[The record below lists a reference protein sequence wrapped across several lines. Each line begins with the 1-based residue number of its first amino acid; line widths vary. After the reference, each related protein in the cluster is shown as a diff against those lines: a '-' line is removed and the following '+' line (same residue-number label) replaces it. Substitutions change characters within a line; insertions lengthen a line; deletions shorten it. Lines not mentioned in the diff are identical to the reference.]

1 MAELSEQHKHLQSVL
16 EQQQTLVSEINTLE
30 SQARSKREMAVKLQ
44 GIVEY
49 LGGIGVELPKEE
61 ETAESEAPVPT
72 TNTEVVTPPAPA
84 PTAPS
89 TGTAGLAS

>member
-1 MAELSEQHKHLQSVL
+1 MAELTEQQKHLQSVL

-30 SQARSKREMAVKLQ
+30 AQARQKREMAVKLQ

-61 ETAESEAPVPT
+61 ETAAEAPAPT
-72 TNTEVVTPPAPA
+72 TKTEVVQPA

>member
-1 MAELSEQHKHLQSVL
+1 MAELTEQQKHLQSVL

-61 ETAESEAPVPT
+61 EADAEAPV
-72 TNTEVVTPPAPA
+72 TNTEVVQPA
-84 PTAPS
+84 PTSPS

>member
-1 MAELSEQHKHLQSVL
+1 MAELTEQQKHLQSVL

-61 ETAESEAPVPT
+61 EAAAEAPAPAA
-72 TNTEVVTPPAPA
+72 NTEVVTPPA

>member
-1 MAELSEQHKHLQSVL
+1 MAELNEQQKHLQSVL

-30 SQARSKREMAVKLQ
+30 AQARQKREMAVKLQ

-61 ETAESEAPVPT
+61 EGGATDAPATPAANTVVDTQPT
-72 TNTEVVTPPAPA
+72 VTPVA
-84 PTAPS
+84 
-89 TGTAGLAS
+89 

>member
-1 MAELSEQHKHLQSVL
+1 MAELTEQQKHLQSVL

-61 ETAESEAPVPT
+61 EAAAEAPTPAA
-72 TNTEVVTPPAPA
+72 NTEVVQST
-84 PTAPS
+84 PTAPAN
-89 TGTAGLAS
+89 GTAGLAS

>member
-1 MAELSEQHKHLQSVL
+1 MAELSEQQKHLQSVL

-30 SQARSKREMAVKLQ
+30 AQARQKREMAVKLQ

-61 ETAESEAPVPT
+61 EAAAEAPAPT
-72 TNTEVVTPPAPA
+72 TNTEVVQPA